1 MKVDVF
7 KCKLKEDKKDGS
19 WVLGSKRSHKKEFEV
34 VNPTPGDIA
43 NIKMVCD
50 VKVSSR
56 EAEDAVEVETAEEIQ
71 AEDNSELIQFAN
83 DCWDLAVELKEKI
96 EILEGSAEK
105 TSKTTRKKKAK

>member
-1 MKVDVF
+1 MKVNVF

-50 VKVSSR
+50 VEKTSR
-56 EAEDAVEVETAEEIQ
+56 KIDAVEVQTEEIQ
-71 AEDNSELIQFAN
+71 TEDNSELIQFAN

-96 EILEGSAEK
+96 EILEASAEK